1 MRVLLLLTVL
11 LLAACGGGAGDD
23 AGGGSEP
30 GADSLVGSD
39 RASND
44 LVIEV
49 DPGDGSPVQRYT
61 LTCVGRGPS
70 GDLPDPEAAC
80 DHLEGMQDPFA
91 PPPADQIC
99 TEQYGGP
106 QTATITGRWQG
117 EPVDVSLSRTDG
129 CGISRWDALSP
140 LLPVPVG
147 VELPDDAPQ

>member
-1 MRVLLLLTVL
+1 MRLLMLLTVL
-11 LLAACGGGAGDD
+11 LLSACGGGDD
-23 AGGGSEP
+23 AGGGLQP
-30 GADSLVGSD
+30 GQDALGGSD

-61 LTCVGRGPS
+61 LTCVGAGAS

-80 DHLEGMQDPFA
+80 AHLEGLEDPFA
-91 PPPADQIC
+91 EPPADQIC
-99 TEQYGGP
+99 TQQYGGP
-106 QTATITGRWQG
+106 QTATITGLWQG

-129 CGISRWDALSP
+129 CEISRWDALSP